1 VRSVRR
7 ARVLSLPLGA
17 MFDVSRTDPRGT
29 RRFLNL
35 MLVLAVIDFVLLIP
49 LFLGMIGVIDTES
62 FVAPMGMTHGLLFI
76 ALVGLGALGVLQR
89 RWNWKFPV
97 AVVVAGLVGLVV
109 IPDLL
114 IRRELDAAAP
124 TEV

>member
-1 VRSVRR
+1 
-7 ARVLSLPLGA
+7 
-17 MFDVSRTDPRGT
+17 MFAVSRTDPRGT

-35 MLVLAVIDFVLLIP
+35 MLVLAIIDFVLLVP

-62 FVAPMGMTHGLLFI
+62 FVAPMGMTHGLLFV

-89 RWNWKFPV
+89 RWNWKYPA

-109 IPDLL
+109 VPDLL
-114 IRRELDAAAP
+114 IRRELDASAP
-124 TEV
+124 ADA

>member
-1 VRSVRR
+1 
-7 ARVLSLPLGA
+7 
-17 MFDVSRTDPRGT
+17 MFDVSRTDTRGT

-49 LFLGMIGVIDTES
+49 LFLGMIGVIDTDS

-76 ALVGLGALGVLQR
+76 ALVALGGVGVLQR
-89 RWNWKFPV
+89 RWNWKFPA
-97 AVVVAGLVGLVV
+97 AVVVAGLIGLVV

-114 IRRELDAAAP
+114 IRRELDAGAP
-124 TEV
+124 AVV

>member
-1 VRSVRR
+1 
-7 ARVLSLPLGA
+7 

-76 ALVGLGALGVLQR
+76 ALVALGAFGVLQR
-89 RWNWKFPV
+89 RWNWKFPA

-124 TEV
+124 AEV